1 MIINA
6 TFMALKREEK
16 YIMTDSLGNSIA
28 VYQNTRAD
36 FILVNSTKVKTV
48 SQPPPVMKIHFM
60 NIVFTLGNI
69 IYLSFKEYSLKVHC
83 CYCLFAKSCL
93 TLFATPWTVACQ
105 APLSMGF
112 LRQEYWNGLLFPS
125 LGDLP
130 NPGIEPASPAL
141 AGKFFTTEPPKC
153 ISPKCTCPCIG
164 SWSLPGRDHENTITP
179 DFPS

>member
-1 MIINA
+1 MIVNV
-6 TFMALKREEK
+6 TFMALKRERQS
-16 YIMTDSLGNSIA
+16 IILIDSLGNSIA

-36 FILVNSTKVKTV
+36 FILVNSSKVKTV

-60 NIVFTLGNI
+60 NIFFTLGNI

-83 CYCLFAKSCL
+83 CYCLFAKLCP
-93 TLFATPWTVACQ
+93 TLFATPWTRACQ

-125 LGDLP
+125 LGDLR
-130 NPGIEPASPAL
+130 NPGIKPASPAL

-153 ISPKCTCPCIG
+153 ISPKCTNPCIG
-164 SWSLPGRDHENTITP
+164 S
-179 DFPS
+179 